1 VIGSLSLTTVWVF
14 ERRFILMIQFS
25 VKHSSPGKILILAL
39 IGIIIFGT
47 IALALPVCRTRS
59 IALIDLVFTIVSTV
73 CVTGLETVPLT
84 AFSQTGHTV
93 ILLLMQIGGLGLMT
107 FSFFIASLFL
117 NLGMTSKLLAGQMFE
132 FESWSKIK
140 SFLVTIISVTLGMEC
155 IGALALYKSFATHM
169 PTKQAAFYAI
179 FHSVSAFCNAGI
191 SLFDRNLA
199 TFSGDLS
206 VLSIIASLVVAGG
219 IGFIVWYEVA
229 YGIKNLYCW
238 LRNKSYSLYTF
249 SLHTKLVLLSSL
261 FLILLGSLA
270 IWSIERTEA
279 LKHLSPLGSWVNA
292 LFLSVSMRSAGF
304 MITDVAALQ
313 HATLLVL
320 LTLMM
325 IGASP
330 GSTGSGIKTTTFVLF
345 CASVRAI
352 IQNRDEVELYGRT
365 IPQDQMQ
372 KVIGIITIALCWV
385 VLATF
390 ALLVL
395 EPKVPFVVIMV
406 ETISAFS
413 TCGITMGIT
422 PFLTVLSKC
431 ILMATMMVGRIGML
445 TLVLSL
451 RKRAQKHMYRFP
463 EERVLLG

>member
-1 VIGSLSLTTVWVF
+1 
-14 ERRFILMIQFS
+14 MIIQS
-25 VKHSSPGKILILAL
+25 PIKHTSPGKIIILAL
-39 IGIIIFGT
+39 IGIIVGGT
-47 IALALPVCRTRS
+47 LLLSMPFCRTQS
-59 IALIDLVFTIVSTV
+59 IPLIDLLFTTVSTV
-73 CVTGLETVPLT
+73 CVTGLETIPFT
-84 AFSQTGHTV
+84 AFTQAGHTA
-93 ILLLMQIGGLGLMT
+93 ILVLMQIGGLGLMT

-117 NLGMTSKLLAGQMFE
+117 NLGMTSKLLAGQLFE

-140 SFLVTIISVTLGMEC
+140 SFLVTIVSVTLGMEL
-155 IGALALYKSFATHM
+155 IGACALYPHFADHM
-169 PTKQAAFYAI
+169 PAKQAIFYSI
-179 FHSVSAFCNAGI
+179 FHAVSAFCNAGI
-191 SLFDRNLA
+191 SLFDRNMA
-199 TFSGDLS
+199 PFSGDLY
-206 VLSIIASLVVAGG
+206 VLSIIGSLVFAGG
-219 IGFIVWYEVA
+219 IGFIVWYELGYSIRNA
-229 YGIKNLYCW
+229 YLRFKNAAYP
-238 LRNKSYSLYTF
+238 RYTF
-249 SLHTKLVLLSSL
+249 SLHTKVVLLTSL

-270 IWSIERTEA
+270 IWSIERTGA
-279 LKHLSPLGSWVNA
+279 LQNMSLFGSWVNA
-292 LFLSVSMRSAGF
+292 FFLSISMRSAGF
-304 MITDVAALQ
+304 MITDLALLQ
-313 HATLLVL
+313 HATVLVL

-385 VLATF
+385 IVATF

-395 EPKVPFVVIMV
+395 EPQIPFINVMV

-422 PFLTVLSKC
+422 ASLGLLSKC
-431 ILMATMMVGRIGML
+431 VLMATMMVGRIGML

-451 RKRAQKHMYRFP
+451 RKRAPKHMYRFP